1 MSSSPARL
9 SPRTE
14 LSQLTGGWGRRE
26 FALPCRKPSVANSH
40 ITPGR
45 ILDRFQRA
53 LAGAGRRGRAG
64 GRRGG
69 SQPTQSAHHEPRYSL
84 ALASQPSRAA
94 LRGRWPVQYWYLFL
108 AGGLTPPAVWP
119 EPAITKRTGPPKN
132 LQPSSTDFGGA
143 IWSSRVARL

>member
-26 FALPCRKPSVANSH
+26 FALPCRRPSAANSH

-53 LAGAGRRGRAG
+53 LAGDARGHFGRALAGEPNQPVRPPRTEIFLGLGEPAFQVGVARPLAGPILVFVLGRRVDHAG
-64 GRRGG
+64 
-69 SQPTQSAHHEPRYSL
+69 
-84 ALASQPSRAA
+84 
-94 LRGRWPVQYWYLFL
+94 
-108 AGGLTPPAVWP
+108 
-119 EPAITKRTGPPKN
+119 
-132 LQPSSTDFGGA
+132 D
-143 IWSSRVARL
+143 VAR